1 MTAEDTVHAVA
12 SASTWPARVAF
23 IRKVPE
29 QFGTAA
35 HQAIYSEIAKRVYVP
50 HLAPDF
56 AYLHWRDEY
65 ELPDFQAAYTRAH
78 DITHGFHDTSAE
90 RLAFALIAEPTTLRI
105 FRTILGLTTQ
115 EFAASTATLVD
126 RFGIATISPAR
137 VKGIEAGRVPS
148 DDIAAVCAAVI
159 DEAIRGVLF
168 GAPEGEVRSK
178 TDKPDTV
185 AGWGTVQA
193 FAADGVPLSV
203 FLHQRHYGGAFR
215 QLLDATSTKRGN
227 LLEDAVEDLFTNHQV
242 PYVRTGSHNQEEI
255 ARRFGITVKPAPD
268 FVVFDASETLHA
280 MLECKGANDGGTARD
295 KASRFNSLRG
305 EAARL
310 GGIPLFAVLAGL
322 GWRRTSD
329 ALGPVV
335 RDTDGRVFTIPTLD
349 QMLTVPPFPDLVETT
364 EVNGTTA

>member
-1 MTAEDTVHAVA
+1 MTAEDTVEAVA
-12 SASTWPARVAF
+12 SAPNWPARVAL

-65 ELPDFQAAYTRAH
+65 ELPDFQSAYTRAH
-78 DITHGFHDTSAE
+78 DLTNGFHANSVDGLT
-90 RLAFALIAEPTTLRI
+90 LAILAEPTTLRI

-115 EFAASTATLVD
+115 EFAASTALVVD
-126 RFGIATISPAR
+126 RFGIDTLTPAR
-137 VKGIEAGRVPS
+137 VKGIEGGRVPS
-148 DDIAAVCAAVI
+148 EEIATVLATVI
-159 DEAIRGVLF
+159 DEAVRGVLF

-178 TDKPDTV
+178 TDKPDTI
-185 AGWGTVQA
+185 AGWETVQA
-193 FAADGVPLSV
+193 FAAGGVPFGI

-215 QLLDATSTKRGN
+215 QILDATSTKRGN
-227 LLEDAVEDLFTNHQV
+227 LLEDAVAELFTNAQV
-242 PYVRTGSHNQEEI
+242 PYIRTGSHNQEEI
-255 ARRFGITVKPAPD
+255 ATRFGITVKPAPD
-268 FVVFDASETLHA
+268 FVVFDGSETLRA

-295 KASRFNSLRG
+295 KASRFKSLRG
-305 EAARL
+305 EATRL

-349 QMLTVPPFPDLVETT
+349 QMLTVPPFPDLIGAV
-364 EVNGTTA
+364 EVNDTTT